1 MGAVRCSSR
10 VDAFNNMQP
19 DILKSH
25 RVLGLR
31 LNFEVN
37 LSMSYYT
44 YRIPLVP
51 SRKIKW

>member
-19 DILKSH
+19 DILKTH

-31 LNFEVN
+31 SNFEVD
-37 LSMSYYT
+37 LSMSYY
-44 YRIPLVP
+44 I
-51 SRKIKW
+51 